1 MKTVCV
7 LRSADKDRQSR
18 NSFQWPATGAVECS
32 DWDPK
37 PECGHGLHGLLWGIG
52 DWSLCRCSDKDAVW
66 QVVEVE
72 ESLLVSLNGKVK
84 FPRGIVIYSGTL
96 AGALTLTM
104 ARHFEEILKPATSG
118 SRSPAATS
126 GSRSPAATSGDA
138 APAATSGSRSPAACL
153 GMNSRAKTGPEGS
166 IVLTYKDVADRTRH
180 VIGYVGEG
188 IEAHVWYEVSNGQ
201 LAKCAAQ
208 NVLTAEGFVR

>member
-118 SRSPAATS
+118 SRSPAA
-126 GSRSPAATSGDA
+126 
-138 APAATSGSRSPAACL
+138 CL